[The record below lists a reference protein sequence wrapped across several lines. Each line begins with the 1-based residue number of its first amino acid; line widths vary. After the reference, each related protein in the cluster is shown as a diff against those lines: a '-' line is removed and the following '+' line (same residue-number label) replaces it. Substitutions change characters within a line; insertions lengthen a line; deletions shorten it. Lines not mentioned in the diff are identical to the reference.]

1 MFTRRHFG
9 TLVASLVANAAGGV
23 PTAMPRPARGSLSR
37 GTLLEIPRMLD
48 IARVPALTYAL
59 IENGRIS
66 ESSAVGVAKIG
77 GRPVSS
83 STYFDAASLT
93 KPIFATIALALA
105 KSGTLDMDRPLQDYQ
120 PLFED
125 PLSQTITA
133 RHVLS
138 HSTGLPNWH
147 FSLKEPIKS
156 EFKPGTRWSYS
167 GEAYFLLL
175 SVVEHLT
182 QLTFAQLTEKFVFGP
197 AGMHRSSVVW
207 TDGVAA
213 NNAWPHDNVG
223 EPMDDKLLTQRQSAA
238 RYDYAQ
244 KTGVPMD
251 RWMTSDSL
259 RACEANSEKPV
270 PGNALPNPAFG
281 LWTTAEDYAHF
292 LLYASQDP
300 RRAEVVAPMR
310 GRLGWGLGW
319 GLESSTEGKYAW
331 HWGDGSG
338 VKNLFML
345 HLPSQ
350 TGLVIFTNGENGLRV
365 YRRLTRTCFSR
376 EFDAFLWV

>member
-1 MFTRRHFG
+1 
-9 TLVASLVANAAGGV
+9 
-23 PTAMPRPARGSLSR
+23 
-37 GTLLEIPRMLD
+37 MLD

-66 ESSAVGVAKIG
+66 ESAAVGVIKIG
-77 GRPVSS
+77 ERPVSA

-93 KPIFATIALALA
+93 KPLFATIVLALA
-105 KSGTLDMDRPLQDYQ
+105 KSGAIDMDRPLQDYT

-133 RHVLS
+133 RQVLS

-167 GEAYFLLL
+167 GEAYFILL

-182 QLTFAQLTEKFVFGP
+182 QSTFAQLTEKFVFAP
-197 AGMHRSSVVW
+197 AGMRRSSVVW
-207 TDGVAA
+207 TEGIAA
-213 NNAWPHDNVG
+213 NNAWPHDNFG
-223 EPMDDKLLTQRQSAA
+223 DAMDDKLLTQRQSIA

-251 RWMTSDSL
+251 RWMTADSL
-259 RACEANSEKPV
+259 RACEANNEKPV

-281 LWTTAEDYAHF
+281 LWTTAEDYARF
-292 LLYASQDP
+292 LLYASQDS
-300 RRAEVVAPMR
+300 RRAEPVVPMR
-310 GRLGWGLGW
+310 GHLAWGLGW
-319 GLESSTEGKYAW
+319 GLESSPDGRYAW

-338 VKNLFML
+338 VKNLFMF
-345 HLPSQ
+345 HIPTR
-350 TGLVIFTNGENGLRV
+350 TGLVMFTSGENGLRV